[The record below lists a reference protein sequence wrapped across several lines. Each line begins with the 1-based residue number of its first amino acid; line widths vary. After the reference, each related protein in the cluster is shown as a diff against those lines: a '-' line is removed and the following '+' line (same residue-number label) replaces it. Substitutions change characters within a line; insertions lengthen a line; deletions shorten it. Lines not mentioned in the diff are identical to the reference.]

1 MTTRRVDSLPE
12 PNGNLTRLLVDV
24 PEDGTFPRMH
34 IRYVEGG
41 TTVRQLLLA
50 NIASLFRIRFHRFDL
65 AAKRMFWGYLDY
77 APRANPVMDID
88 GVRKITLTY
97 ANVEGQWIVDSRPAW
112 LPLDVPDLRDLAAP
126 DKINVTVTIEAETAP
141 HSAGWIN
148 FDIAHSYPQ
157 QPVAASSAT
166 VGYEQT
172 ILFPFFTFAE
182 SNPGSFAEPI
192 TGPLQFSSIYKITL
206 DSELKREIA
215 EGMILHVDDVDG
227 HQTSATYNKTHH
239 IFHQTLRNSMHL
251 QGARFVRA
259 ADYQLSRPN
268 PFGFGGNGIRY
279 RLRGFRQS
287 AATAGVPVGWYE
299 PAHLYREWLK
309 ARFPAGPLFTKHR
322 PNRPKNA
329 PVDTM
334 SPHTVVQNWGLDGA
348 ADSKPHKL
356 EMHPLIEQEPNDEN
370 RPSFPHVA
378 AELKGLFPAV
388 LQVKPEIQA
397 WGIEK
402 AGFYQFICGYPHL
415 ANLIH
420 GAGTFKNGVAQVTAR
435 GGVIA
440 VTTDPASMIFD
451 RKRYAGH
458 IRPTSSGWV
467 PILDEPFPAAV
478 RNNTCAV
485 TQLTDDGKEFK
496 RLWVVDGIPEDGIP
510 PADDAATL
518 RRSQKVT
525 EWGELSAGPPVIGGG
540 FYRASGKQICP
551 TTEAAGLYLDKWVG
565 LHLFNQDVRI
575 VEYMK
580 SGAGGFFCFDTTHDH
595 IPGHN
600 DTRFNKVIGFGSW
613 YVRRIKSIF
622 EALHAR
628 GAAFDNQAPCSFRLS
643 HEFEAPEQLIP
654 YIDQYYN
661 GSELYNF
668 VYSHLATPMMGPG
681 RDLGGIH
688 PNYRETAIA
697 AAAPPAYML
706 DPARD
711 DDPVLDERKRDMT
724 QEQLDALHEERD
736 PHFTRWRDEAVNYGR
751 AAFPVAEWGNAPR
764 NYPVEGMGSKPI
776 RNYSYSRCIQ
786 DAFNLRAS
794 IFENGAAA
802 VRGLR
807 IMIPSAW
814 LEPPLEYNAA
824 ALQHA
829 VLASRLQSR
838 HKDFFRFGR
847 MLGETLV
854 TVNGQPPRKLCAW
867 NCGPRSFMDVAPL
880 VDLVGAHDPQLG
892 AEWRNVRNP
901 MHDFISRGWDKQSD
915 CDVLLSEQI
924 HHRVWEHVA
933 GNGVRRVLYAF
944 ANLGNRPVTI
954 HFVYGRGLEG
964 ATGRSRTI
972 AVNDGAPSAP
982 RTISLGEDEDLAMP
996 RRSFAAV
1003 VIE

>member
-24 PEDGTFPRMH
+24 PEDGTAPRLH

-41 TTVRQLLLA
+41 TTVLPLLVA
-50 NIASLFRIRFHRFDL
+50 NIASLFRIRFRRFDL
-65 AAKRMFWGYLDY
+65 GARRMFWGYLEY
-77 APRANPVMDID
+77 APKVNPVMASD
-88 GVRKITLTY
+88 GVRKVTLTY
-97 ANVEGQWIVDSRPAW
+97 ANVEGEYIVDPRPDG
-112 LPLDVPDLRDLAAP
+112 LPRDVSDLPRLAAP

-157 QPVAASSAT
+157 QPVEASSTA
-166 VGYEQT
+166 VGHEQT
-172 ILFPFFTFAE
+172 ILFPFFSFGE

-192 TGPLQFSSIYKITL
+192 TGPLQFASIYKVN
-206 DSELKREIA
+206 SQSQPQIA
-215 EGMILHVDDVDG
+215 EGMILHVDDADG
-227 HQTSATYNKTHH
+227 HQTSATYDKVNH

-251 QGARFVRA
+251 KGTSFVRA

-268 PFGFGGNGIRY
+268 PFGFGGNGVRY
-279 RLRGFRQS
+279 RLRGFRQRG
-287 AATAGVPVGWYE
+287 AAAGVPVGWYE

-309 ARFPAGPLFTKHR
+309 ARFPNGPLFTRHR

-329 PVDTM
+329 PVDNM

-356 EMHPLIEQEPNDEN
+356 EMHPLTEPATHDEN

-378 AELKGLFPAV
+378 TELKGLFPAP
-388 LQVKPEIQA
+388 LQIKPEIQA

-402 AGFYQFICGYPHL
+402 AGFYQFLCGYPHL
-415 ANLIH
+415 ANVIR
-420 GAGTFKNGVAQVTAR
+420 GPDTFRNGVTQVAGK
-435 GGVIA
+435 GGVVS

-451 RKRYAGH
+451 RRRYAGH
-458 IRPTSSGWV
+458 IRRSGTGWV
-467 PILDEPFPAAV
+467 PILDEPFPAVV

-485 TQLTDDGKEFK
+485 TQQTKDGKTFN
-496 RLWVVDGIPEDGIP
+496 RLWLVDRIPAAE
-510 PADDAATL
+510 DAATL
-518 RRSQKVT
+518 RKSQKVT
-525 EWGELSAGPPVIGGG
+525 EWGELSDGPPVIGGG
-540 FYRASGKQICP
+540 FYRAFGKQICP
-551 TTEAAGLYLDKWVG
+551 TPAAAGVYLDKWVG
-565 LHLFNQDVRI
+565 PHLFNQGVRI

-580 SGAGGFFCFDTTHDH
+580 AGAGGYFCFDARHDH

-600 DTRFNKVIGFGSW
+600 DTRFDKVIGFGSW

-622 EALHAR
+622 ETLHAR

-654 YIDQYYN
+654 YIDQYYSS
-661 GSELYNF
+661 SEVYNF
-668 VYSHLATPMMGPG
+668 VYSRLATPMMTPG
-681 RDLGGIH
+681 RDLGGLH
-688 PNYRETAIA
+688 PNYKETPIA
-697 AAAPPAYML
+697 TAAPPAYML

-711 DDPVLDERKRDMT
+711 DDPVLRQRVGGMT
-724 QEQLDALHEERD
+724 PEQTDVLHAERD
-736 PHFTRWRDEAVNYGR
+736 PHFTTWRDEAVNYCR
-751 AAFPVAEWGNAPR
+751 ATFRVEEGNFGNAPR
-764 NYPVEGMGSKPI
+764 NYPVPGMGSKPI
-776 RNYSYSRCIQ
+776 TSYTYSRCIQ
-786 DAFNLRAS
+786 DTFNLRS
-794 IFENGAAA
+794 RIFENGVAA
-802 VRGLR
+802 VCGIR

-814 LEPPLEYNAA
+814 LEPPLEYNSA

-838 HKDFFRFGR
+838 HKDFFRSGR

-854 TVNGQPPRKLCAW
+854 TVNGQPPRELCAW
-867 NCGPRSFMDVAPL
+867 RCGARSFMDVAPL
-880 VDLVGAHDPQLG
+880 VELVGADDPQLG
-892 AEWRNVRNP
+892 REWRDARAP

-915 CDVLLSEQI
+915 CDVVVSAQI

-972 AVNDGAPSAP
+972 SVNDGAPSAP
-982 RTISLGEDEDLAMP
+982 KPIALGDAEDLAMP

-1003 VIE
+1003 VIG